1 LWFTKPKK
9 AIGLDVGTNSV
20 KTVQMSRVGGRL
32 CVDEAGFAL
41 LDRNQVNANPIAA
54 NATAVRQALTS
65 MNLNEALLV
74 AALPGQTAVIR
85 YPRISDTPRDQIDAV
100 IQREAGQNIP
110 YDLNEVFL
118 EWVPLDEIT
127 EGGQKQIKILLAAA
141 KHDVISSRIQ
151 ILDAAEVKC
160 GLLGVDSLALAD
172 AAEACSMLHMGETV
186 ALVNIGMTSASIHFV
201 KDGISNFIR
210 DVSWGAREMI
220 QAIAKERRCDLD
232 EAERL
237 LKESV
242 NPPADSPDSA
252 PEKEEEKQE
261 APSSKPPSGGSPLEP
276 LDGEFGFDNPLG
288 EPAPRP
294 SMSGLDAVVKRDV
307 RDIINAPMTRLISE
321 VRRSFD
327 FYEHQL
333 YERPVDRI
341 IISGGVARLPMLG
354 ETFMEELG
362 VNTVE
367 VADPAVSGIILG
379 EDVSMG
385 VLRECPAQFMVA
397 IGLAARGMA
406 DL

>member
-1 LWFTKPKK
+1 MWFTKPKK
-9 AIGLDVGTNSV
+9 AIGLDVGTHSV
-20 KTVQMSRVGGRL
+20 KAVQMSRTGGRL
-32 CVDEAGFAL
+32 CLDEVGYAL

-54 NATAVRQALTS
+54 NANAVRQALTAMS
-65 MNLNEALLV
+65 LNDALLV

-85 YPRISDTPRDQIDAV
+85 YPRIPEPPRDQMASV
-100 IQREAGQNIP
+100 VEREAGQNIP

-118 EWVPLDEIT
+118 DWAPLEETT

-141 KHDVISSRIQ
+141 KHDVISSRLQ
-151 ILDAAEVKC
+151 VLETAEVKC

-172 AAEACSMLHMGETV
+172 AAEACMMLHVGETV

-242 NPPADSPDSA
+242 TASAEAPPAA
-252 PEKEEEKQE
+252 PREEEGAE
-261 APSSKPPSGGSPLEP
+261 NPVPPGPLGGSPLDP
-276 LDGEFGFDNPLG
+276 LDSELGLGSPLG

-294 SMSGLDAVVKRDV
+294 IIGLETSAKRDV
-307 RDIINAPMTRLISE
+307 RDIITAPMTRLISE

-341 IISGGVARLPMLG
+341 IISGGVARLPLLAS
-354 ETFMEELG
+354 TFMDELG
-362 VNTVE
+362 VTSVE
-367 VADPAVSGIILG
+367 VADPSSGGIILG
-379 EDVSMG
+379 DDVSMG
-385 VLRECPAQFMVA
+385 ILRECPAQFMVA
-397 IGLAARGMA
+397 IGLAGRGMA